1 MSFFIVV
8 PQLRNVNESE
18 FVKKEKEKKTKG
30 IIKWYY

>member
-18 FVKKEKEKKTKG
+18 FVKKEKEKKQRE
-30 IIKWYY
+30 